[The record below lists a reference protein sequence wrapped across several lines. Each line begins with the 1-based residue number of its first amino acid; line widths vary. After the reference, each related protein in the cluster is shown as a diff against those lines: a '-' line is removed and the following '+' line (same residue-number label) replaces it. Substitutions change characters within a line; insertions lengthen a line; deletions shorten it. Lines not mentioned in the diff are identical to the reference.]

1 MESHVLEVKQSLYAR
16 LRQSELMWCKIST
29 SYRNRKH
36 HWLLL
41 ICCCCWCSSRLL
53 HGNLTLGKIEQ
64 KAFSCKTPRADRTVI
79 VFYKQM
85 DTKITQVNSHYT
97 KCHRSGQLTK
107 STSWNNIFFRL
118 RAARVGHEDPKRS
131 KSWFKIDETG
141 SHETGAQGRKRES
154 RLSWLSW
161 QTWGTLCFL
170 LNNEFWY
177 RKKTPYQQIK

>member
-1 MESHVLEVKQSLYAR
+1 MTPLISTLSCSFIINVLLYLWTGNMESQVLEVKQSLYAR

-79 VFYKQM
+79 VFDNQM
-85 DTKITQVNSHYT
+85 DTKITRTTDTIPSVIDLANW
-97 KCHRSGQLTK
+97 R
-107 STSWNNIFFRL
+107 
-118 RAARVGHEDPKRS
+118 RAGLKITFSLGWVLPELAMKILKEAKVGS
-131 KSWFKIDETG
+131 K
-141 SHETGAQGRKRES
+141 
-154 RLSWLSW
+154 
-161 QTWGTLCFL
+161 
-170 LNNEFWY
+170 
-177 RKKTPYQQIK
+177 